1 MALEIVVTHGGNKKI
16 DATVDG
22 FTIHTDQPKDDG
34 GDSSAPEPYAL
45 FLASLAT
52 CAGIYVVGFCQT
64 RDIPTDKIRLVQ
76 DHQFDEK
83 TGQLLGI
90 DLRLEVPPDFPA
102 KYHKSLIKAAKYCTV
117 KRTLDEPPDMAVSV
131 QVVS

>member
-16 DATVDG
+16 DAVVDG
-22 FTIHTDQPKDDG
+22 FTIHTDQPTDDG
-34 GDSSAPEPYAL
+34 GDSSAPEPFAL
-45 FLASLAT
+45 FLTSLAT

-64 RDIPTDKIRLVQ
+64 RDIPTDEIRLVQ

-90 DLRLEVPPDFPA
+90 DLRVEVPPDFPA

-117 KRTLDEPPDMAVSV
+117 KRTLEEPPPMEVSV
-131 QVVS
+131 TLAG

>member
-1 MALEIVVTHGGNKKI
+1 MALEIVVKHGGNKKI
-16 DATVDG
+16 DATVNG
-22 FTIHTDQPKDDG
+22 FTINTDQHQDVG
-34 GDSSAPEPYAL
+34 GDGTAPEPFAL
-45 FLASLAT
+45 FLSSLAT

-64 RDIPTDKIRLVQ
+64 RDIPTEDIRLVQ

-90 DLRLEVPPDFPA
+90 NLRVEVPPDFPE

-117 KRTLDEPPDMAVSV
+117 KRTLEEPPPMEVSLAVA
-131 QVVS
+131 